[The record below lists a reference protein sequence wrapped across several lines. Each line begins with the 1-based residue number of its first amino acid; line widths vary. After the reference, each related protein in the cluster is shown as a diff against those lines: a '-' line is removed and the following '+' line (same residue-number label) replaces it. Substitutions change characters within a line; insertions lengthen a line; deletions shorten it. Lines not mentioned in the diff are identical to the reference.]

1 MSMNASVCSSESS
14 NSAGASPLTI
24 EQKMQGGSLI
34 QGQPTRAA
42 ATTGPAPNADRI
54 RRCRRSR
61 APGCLAPASL
71 LASAATPGL
80 PQALGA
86 LGSGA
91 GDGGA
96 RANAD
101 LVTQLDRRR
110 EAPRLATAYA
120 RALADQDRR

>member
-1 MSMNASVCSSESS
+1 MPQEPGTRMPGPGFA
-14 NSAGASPLTI
+14 ARL
-24 EQKMQGGSLI
+24 GG
-34 QGQPTRAA
+34 
-42 ATTGPAPNADRI
+42 D
-54 RRCRRSR
+54 
-61 APGCLAPASL
+61 
-71 LASAATPGL
+71 PGL

-86 LGSGA
+86 FGSGA